1 MKVRLKV
8 EKILNGKPYLP
19 GWVIGVDQSTAEK
32 WIAAGEAVQV
42 QDDVRTLK
50 YAEGAPVMQ
59 VCVDPNSESPAE
71 KGASKAPPAADAKVK
86 H

>member
-8 EKILNGKPYLP
+8 TKTLNGKEYLP
-19 GWVIGVDQSTAEK
+19 GWVIGVEQPTAEK
-32 WIAAGEAVQV
+32 WIADGEACQV

-59 VCVDPNSESPAE
+59 VCVDPNSEAPAE
-71 KGASKAPPAADAKVK
+71 KGARKPPPPEMATK
-86 H
+86 